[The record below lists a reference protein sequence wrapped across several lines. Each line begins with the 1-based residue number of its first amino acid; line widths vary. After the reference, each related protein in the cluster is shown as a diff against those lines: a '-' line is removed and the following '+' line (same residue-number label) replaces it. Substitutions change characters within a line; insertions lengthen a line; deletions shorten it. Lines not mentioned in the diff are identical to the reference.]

1 MSYFLVRLFSE
12 EVKYSER
19 TPIDIRGT
27 AEHFCIGAQGVESY
41 ESGQGRTIMVIAR
54 GEFIYEL
61 EKNMEFRQRHAERE
75 RVRRE
80 KEEAARKFVEEYNR
94 IIGEAAKETEI
105 AIDKKLTEM
114 GLRSAGDIDELKFQ
128 VIYEMPTGY
137 GVVTNNPDKK
147 DGGSRTSNYT
157 KLMKDVVNILAPKY
171 QSQGWSLTHRHIK
184 GGIFI
189 FTIE

>member
-1 MSYFLVRLFSE
+1 
-12 EVKYSER
+12 
-19 TPIDIRGT
+19 
-27 AEHFCIGAQGVESY
+27 
-41 ESGQGRTIMVIAR
+41 MVIAK

-61 EKNMEFRQRHAERE
+61 EKNVEFRQRHAERE
-75 RVRRE
+75 RLKKE

-94 IIGEAAKETEI
+94 IIGEAAIETET

-128 VIYEMPTGY
+128 VIYEMPTRY

-157 KLMKDVVNILAPKY
+157 KLMKDVVNVLAPKY
-171 QSQGWSLTHRHIK
+171 QRQGWSLTHRHIK

>member
-1 MSYFLVRLFSE
+1 
-12 EVKYSER
+12 
-19 TPIDIRGT
+19 
-27 AEHFCIGAQGVESY
+27 
-41 ESGQGRTIMVIAR
+41 MVIAK

-61 EKNMEFRQRHAERE
+61 EKNVEFRQRHAERE
-75 RVRRE
+75 RLKKE

-114 GLRSAGDIDELKFQ
+114 GLKSAGDIDELKFQ
-128 VIYEMPTGY
+128 VIYEMPTRY

-147 DGGSRTSNYT
+147 DEGSRTSNYV
-157 KLMKDVVNILAPKY
+157 KLMKDVVNLLAPKY
-171 QSQGWSLTHRHIK
+171 DNQGWHLTHRHIK